1 MGKLFGT
8 DGIRGIANKEL
19 TVNLAFNTGL
29 ALSGIMSENTGVAK
43 PKVLISKDT
52 RISGDMFES
61 AIAAGLCAGGVDVIL
76 CGVAPTPA
84 VSYLVKEFNFD
95 AGVMIS
101 ASHNPSEYNGI
112 KIFNRTGFKL
122 SDELEEKIEY
132 GIEHNNNIKL
142 AIGEN
147 IGIVDRDYN
156 LINKYIEHIS
166 SIKANDTLGGLKILI
181 DCANG
186 SASATAS
193 KIFTQCDIINA
204 SPDGLNIN
212 NKCGSMNMDLLVE
225 RVVAGNYDIGIAFDG
240 DADRCLAV
248 DENGEIIDGDMIL
261 CAIADEMKA
270 SGSLKG
276 DTLVVTKLSNL
287 GLHKFCEKRNYNVS
301 QTDVG
306 DRFVLERMVENNFN
320 LGGEQSGHI
329 IVLDY
334 AGTGDGQLTATLIL
348 NLLRKNSERAS
359 KVFGKMKKYPQIALN
374 VKIPQDKDKTGM
386 KEKILA
392 DCDVIN
398 AEKAVRE
405 KLNNNGR
412 IILRASGTEPLIR
425 IMIEGES
432 EAIIA
437 EYAKEIEDVILRKL
451 ELII

>member
-29 ALSGIMSENTGVAK
+29 ALSEIMSENASGAK

-112 KIFNRTGFKL
+112 KIFNRNGFKL

-132 GIEHNNNIKL
+132 AIENNRYIKL
-142 AIGEN
+142 ATGKN
-147 IGIVDRDYN
+147 IGVVDRDYN
-156 LINKYIEHIS
+156 LINEYIEHVS
-166 SIKANDTLGGLKILI
+166 GIKAEDATGDLKILI

-186 SASATAS
+186 SASVTAS

-204 SPDGLNIN
+204 APDGLNIN
-212 NKCGSMNMDLLVE
+212 NRCGSMNLDLLVE
-225 RVVAGNYDIGIAFDG
+225 KVVEGKYDIGIAFDG

-248 DENGEIIDGDMIL
+248 DENGDIIDGDMIL
-261 CAIADEMKA
+261 CAIADAMKEA
-270 SGSLKG
+270 GTLKN

-287 GLHKFCEKRNYNVS
+287 GLHKFCERRNYNVS

-306 DRFVLERMVENNFN
+306 DRFVLERMVENNYN

-334 AGTGDGQLTATLIL
+334 AGTGDGQLTAVLML
-348 NLLRKNSERAS
+348 NLLCKKNEKAS
-359 KVFGKMKKYPQIALN
+359 KVFGVMKKYPQISLN
-374 VKIPQDKDKTGM
+374 VKISQDKDKAGM
-386 KEKILA
+386 KEKILS

-425 IMIEGES
+425 IMIEGKS
-432 EAIIA
+432 EDIIA
-437 EYAKEIEDVILRKL
+437 EYAKEIEGVIKNKAG
-451 ELII
+451 I